1 MVTDAL
7 KRSRGLLSYGLLAV
21 AALYLVSGLSLM
33 FKSKDAVGLDFAG
46 KSAAFGYLFGSPVLI
61 VCLVAAVALVSGLGE
76 PASNARA
83 VVLAALVIAGL
94 AFVLAVITFFASL
107 GAGESGYG
115 PGIFGGVLGAGKIV
129 GVLLGV
135 ARLLLLGLA
144 AWFTYSVLRASPK
157 TVPQSAS
164 GQHSAQGYDGSAGPG
179 QTGWSQPEGGE
190 LHRGWDRPPGAGDA
204 SPPGATAASWADP
217 YQGQPEQQGL
227 PASQWLQP
235 EASYLPA
242 PGAQPGT
249 PAPADPGQEAPV
261 EGEQPPQRQS
271 WWQGPT
277 T

>member
-21 AALYLVSGLSLM
+21 AGLYLVSGLSLM
-33 FKSKDAVGLDFAG
+33 FKSKDAVGLNFAG

-107 GAGESGYG
+107 GADESGYG
-115 PGIFGGVLGAGKIV
+115 PAIFGGVLGAGKIV

-135 ARLLLLGLA
+135 AQLLLLGLA
-144 AWFTYSVLRASPK
+144 AGFTYSVLRALPK
-157 TVPQSAS
+157 TVLQSAS
-164 GQHSAQGYDGSAGPG
+164 VQHSAHGYHGSAGSG

-190 LHRGWDRPPGAGDA
+190 VHR
-204 SPPGATAASWADP
+204 SWADP

-235 EASYLPA
+235 EAGYLPA

-249 PAPADPGQEAPV
+249 PAPAEPGQEPPV

-271 WWQGPT
+271 WWRGSAT
-277 T
+277 